1 MMLKRWQ
8 IAVQGHETGT
18 IVPLDFATFWSRHGA
33 ARWVCANPSDFIDL
47 TSYTVVRRAKKNG
60 PRSGTLTWSRAP
72 KPGDRMA
79 RIGSHL
85 PA

>member
-60 PRSGTLTWSRAP
+60 PPVRHPDMEQGTETGGPDGKDW
-72 KPGDRMA
+72 
-79 RIGSHL
+79 
-85 PA
+85 